1 MGTEDNPK
9 QKIFYGWIIAGLVF
23 LNLGTAYGAQY
34 SFGVLFPAMIEEF
47 QWNRQNL
54 AGAFSLY
61 TFLYG
66 SLGIILG
73 RWVDRFGP
81 RVVLTAGS
89 VCLGVGIGLIS
100 QVRAPWHLYLVY
112 GFLAAW
118 GMSATYMTAN
128 PTIVK
133 WFVER
138 RGMAL
143 GIAQSGL
150 GIGIVLIPPL
160 VGTLISSL
168 GWRHACMILGA
179 LVFAVLF
186 TTALFMIGHPE
197 KVGLLPDGRRVD
209 GPGGASRKSLESI
222 LNEVSWSTA
231 EAMHTRSFWVLTA
244 IFFFTWLLVFLPLVH
259 LVIFARDIGLSQK
272 SALFALSFLGG
283 SSTVGRLTMGYVS
296 DRIGRKRTLGLN
308 LALQIFSWFWIL
320 GTHNAWM
327 LIVFAVFFGFSYG
340 GVSAVFPS
348 IVGDYFGRLRA
359 ASVIGAIFAISG
371 VSAAFG
377 PWVGGFIYD
386 LTHTYTFAFLLGALT
401 NLLALFLLFLC
412 KPPVKMVRS

>member
-1 MGTEDNPK
+1 MSPNEIHQ
-9 QKIFYGWIIAGLVF
+9 QKIFYGWIITGLVF

-47 QWNRQNL
+47 KWNRQNL

-81 RVVLTAGS
+81 RTVLTAGS
-89 VCLGVGIGLIS
+89 ICLGLGIGLIS
-100 QVRAPWHLYLVY
+100 QVRAPWHLYLIY

-128 PTIVK
+128 PTVVK
-133 WFVER
+133 WFVEK

-160 VGTLISSL
+160 VGSLISSF
-168 GWRHACMILGA
+168 GWRSTCVILGV

-186 TTALFMIGHPE
+186 TTSLFMVGHPE
-197 KVGLLPDGRRVD
+197 KVGLLPDGRKARQ
-209 GPGGASRKSLESI
+209 PASFGRKGLENI
-222 LNEVSWSTA
+222 PKEVSWSAT
-231 EAMHTRSFWVLTA
+231 EAMHTRSFWILTA
-244 IFFFTWLLVFLPLVH
+244 IFFFTWLLVFLPLLH

-272 SALFALSFLGG
+272 SALLALSFLGG
-283 SSTVGRLTMGYVS
+283 SSTLGRLTMGYVS
-296 DRIGRKRTLGLN
+296 DKIGRKRTLGLN
-308 LALQIFSWFWIL
+308 LALQVFSWFWII

-327 LIVFAVFFGFSYG
+327 LVVFAVFFGFSYG
-340 GVSAVFPS
+340 GISAVFPS
-348 IVGDYFGRLRA
+348 IVGDYFGRLKA
-359 ASVIGAIFAISG
+359 ASVIGAIFALSG

-377 PWVGGFIYD
+377 PWVGGYIYD

-401 NLLALFLLFLC
+401 NLLALFLLFLS
-412 KPPVKMVRS
+412 KPPAKKRS

>member
-1 MGTEDNPK
+1 MTSEEIPK
-9 QKIFYGWIIAGLVF
+9 HKIFYGWIITGLVF

-47 QWNRQNL
+47 KWNRQNL

-81 RVVLTAGS
+81 KAVLTGGS
-89 VCLGVGIGLIS
+89 VCLGMGIGLIS

-118 GMSATYMTAN
+118 GMSAAYMTAS

-133 WFVER
+133 WFVQK
-138 RGMAL
+138 RGLAL
-143 GIAQSGL
+143 GMAQSGL
-150 GIGIVLIPPL
+150 GIGIVLIPPF
-160 VGTLISSL
+160 VGILISSF
-168 GWRHACMILGA
+168 GWRHACMILGT

-209 GPGGASRKSLESI
+209 RPDSPAKRSLESVSK
-222 LNEVSWSTA
+222 EVSWSAT

-259 LVIFARDIGLSQK
+259 LVIFALDIGLSQK

-308 LALQIFSWFWIL
+308 LVLQVFSWFWIM

-327 LIVFAVFFGFSYG
+327 LTVFAVFFGFSYG
-340 GVSAVFPS
+340 AVSAVFPS
-348 IVGDYFGRLRA
+348 IVGDYFGRLKA
-359 ASVIGAIFAISG
+359 ASVIGAIFTISG

-377 PWVGGFIYD
+377 PLVGGYIYD
-386 LTHTYTFAFLLGALT
+386 LTHSYRPAFLLGGFS
-401 NLLALFLLFLC
+401 NLLALFLLFLS
-412 KPPVKMVRS
+412 KPPVKIVRS

>member
-1 MGTEDNPK
+1 MEPK
-9 QKIFYGWIIAGLVF
+9 ETHQQGIFYGWIITGLVF
-23 LNLGTAYGAQY
+23 LNLGMAYGAQY

-47 QWNRQNL
+47 KWNRQNL

-89 VCLGVGIGLIS
+89 ICLGMGIGLIS

-118 GMSATYMTAN
+118 GMSATYMTAS

-133 WFVER
+133 WFVEK
-138 RGMAL
+138 RGLAL

-150 GIGIVLIPPL
+150 GIGIMLIPPL
-160 VGTLISSL
+160 VGTLIFSF

-179 LVFAVLF
+179 SVFAVLF

-209 GPGGASRKSLESI
+209 EPDGPGKGSLKSISKEM
-222 LNEVSWSTA
+222 SWSAT
-231 EAMHTRSFWVLTA
+231 EAIHTRSFWVLTA
-244 IFFFTWLLVFLPLVH
+244 IFFLTWLLVFLPLVH
-259 LVIFARDIGLSQK
+259 LVIFALDIGLSQK

-283 SSTVGRLTMGYVS
+283 SSTVGRLMMGYVS
-296 DRIGRKRTLGLN
+296 DRIGRKQTLGLN
-308 LALQIFSWFWIL
+308 LALQVFSWFWIM
-320 GTHNAWM
+320 GTNNAWM
-327 LIVFAVFFGFSYG
+327 LIVFAFSFGFSYG
-340 GVSAVFPS
+340 GVNAVFPS
-348 IVGDYFGRLRA
+348 IVGDYFGRLKA
-359 ASVIGAIFAISG
+359 ASVIGAIFSISG

-377 PWVGGFIYD
+377 PFVGGYIYD
-386 LTHTYTFAFLLGALT
+386 LTNSYRPAFLLGGVT
-401 NLLALFLLFLC
+401 NLLALFLLFLS
-412 KPPVKMVRS
+412 KPPAKIVRS

>member
-1 MGTEDNPK
+1 MATGENPQ
-9 QKIFYGWIIAGLVF
+9 QKIFYGWIITGLVF
-23 LNLGTAYGAQY
+23 LNLGMAYGAQY
-34 SFGVLFPAMIEEF
+34 SFGVLFPALIEEF
-47 QWNRQNL
+47 KWNRQNL

-81 RVVLTAGS
+81 RIVLTAGS
-89 VCLGVGIGLIS
+89 ICLGMGIGFIS

-118 GMSATYMTAN
+118 GMSATYMTAS

-133 WFVER
+133 WFVEK
-138 RGMAL
+138 RGLAL

-150 GIGIVLIPPL
+150 GIGIMLIPPL
-160 VGTLISSL
+160 VGTLIFSF

-186 TTALFMIGHPE
+186 TTARFMIGHPE
-197 KVGLLPDGRRVD
+197 KVGLLPDGQRAD
-209 GPGGASRKSLESI
+209 GPGKKSLEGISK
-222 LNEVSWSTA
+222 EVSWSAT
-231 EAMHTRSFWVLTA
+231 EAMHTCSFWVLTA
-244 IFFFTWLLVFLPLVH
+244 IFFFTWLMVFFPLVH
-259 LVIFARDIGLSQK
+259 LVIFALDIGLSQE

-283 SSTVGRLTMGYVS
+283 SSTVGRLIMGYAS
-296 DRIGRKRTLGLN
+296 DRIGRKQTLGLN
-308 LALQIFSWFWIL
+308 LALQVFSWFWIM

-327 LIVFAVFFGFSYG
+327 LIVFAVSFGSSYG
-340 GVSAVFPS
+340 AVSAVFPS
-348 IVGDYFGRLRA
+348 IVGDYFGRRKA
-359 ASVIGAIFAISG
+359 AAVIGALFTISG

-377 PWVGGFIYD
+377 PYVGGYIHD
-386 LTHTYTFAFLLGALT
+386 LTHSYRPAFLLGSFA
-401 NLLALFLLFLC
+401 NLLALFLLFLSR
-412 KPPVKMVRS
+412 PPAKIVRS

>member
-1 MGTEDNPK
+1 MEPK
-9 QKIFYGWIIAGLVF
+9 EIPQQKLFYGWVITGLVF
-23 LNLGTAYGAQY
+23 LNLGMAYGAQY

-47 QWNRQNL
+47 KWNRQNL

-89 VCLGVGIGLIS
+89 VCLGMGIGLIS

-118 GMSATYMTAN
+118 GMSATYMTAS

-133 WFVER
+133 WFVEK
-138 RGMAL
+138 RGLAL

-150 GIGIVLIPPL
+150 GIGIMLIPPL
-160 VGTLISSL
+160 VGTLIFSF

-179 LVFAVLF
+179 SVFAVLF

-209 GPGGASRKSLESI
+209 EPDGPGKGSLKSISKEM
-222 LNEVSWSTA
+222 SWSAT
-231 EAMHTRSFWVLTA
+231 EAIHTRSFWVLTA
-244 IFFFTWLLVFLPLVH
+244 IFFLTWLLVFLPLVH
-259 LVIFARDIGLSQK
+259 LVIFALDIGLSQK

-283 SSTVGRLTMGYVS
+283 SSTVGRLIMGYVS
-296 DRIGRKRTLGLN
+296 DRIGRKQTLGWN
-308 LALQIFSWFWIL
+308 LALQVFSWFWIM
-320 GTHNAWM
+320 GTDNAWM
-327 LIVFAVFFGFSYG
+327 LIVFAVSFGFSYG
-340 GVSAVFPS
+340 GVNAVFPS
-348 IVGDYFGRLRA
+348 IVGDYFGRLKA
-359 ASVIGAIFAISG
+359 ASVIGAIFSIAG

-377 PWVGGFIYD
+377 PFVGGYIYD
-386 LTHTYTFAFLLGALT
+386 LTNSYRPAFLLGGVT
-401 NLLALFLLFLC
+401 NLMALFLLFLSR
-412 KPPVKMVRS
+412 PPTKTVRS

>member
-1 MGTEDNPK
+1 MASKEIPQHK
-9 QKIFYGWIIAGLVF
+9 MFYGWIITGLVF

-47 QWNRQNL
+47 KWNRQNL

-73 RWVDRFGP
+73 RWVDHFGP

-89 VCLGVGIGLIS
+89 VCLGMGIGLIS

-118 GMSATYMTAN
+118 GMSATYMTAS

-133 WFVER
+133 WFVEK
-138 RGMAL
+138 RGLAL

-160 VGTLISSL
+160 VGTLISSF
-168 GWRHACMILGA
+168 GWRLACMILGVS
-179 LVFAVLF
+179 VFAVLF

-197 KVGLLPDGRRVD
+197 KAGLLPDGRRVD
-209 GPGGASRKSLESI
+209 GPEGSGKTGLEI
-222 LNEVSWSTA
+222 IPKEMYWSAT

-244 IFFFTWLLVFLPLVH
+244 IFFFTWLLVFFPLVH
-259 LVIFARDIGLSQK
+259 LIIFALDIGLSQK
-272 SALFALSFLGG
+272 SALLALSFLGG
-283 SSTVGRLTMGYVS
+283 SSTVGRLMMGYVS

-308 LALQIFSWFWIL
+308 LTLQVFSWFWIL
-320 GTHNAWM
+320 ETHNAWM
-327 LIVFAVFFGFSYG
+327 LIVFAVLFGFSYG
-340 GVSAVFPS
+340 AVSAVFPS
-348 IVGDYFGRLRA
+348 IVGDYFGRLKV
-359 ASVIGAIFAISG
+359 ASVIGAIFTISG

-377 PWVGGFIYD
+377 PFVGGYIYD
-386 LTHTYTFAFLLGALT
+386 LTHSYRPAFLLGGVT
-401 NLLALFLLFLC
+401 NLLALFLLFLS
-412 KPPVKMVRS
+412 KPPAKIGRS

>member
-1 MGTEDNPK
+1 MEPK
-9 QKIFYGWIIAGLVF
+9 EIPQQKLFYGWVITGLVF
-23 LNLGTAYGAQY
+23 LNLGMAYGAQY

-47 QWNRQNL
+47 KWNRQNL

-89 VCLGVGIGLIS
+89 VCLGMGIGLIS

-118 GMSATYMTAN
+118 GMSATYMTAS

-133 WFVER
+133 WFVEK
-138 RGMAL
+138 RGLAL

-150 GIGIVLIPPL
+150 GIGIMLIPPL
-160 VGTLISSL
+160 VGTLIFSF

-179 LVFAVLF
+179 SVFAVLF

-209 GPGGASRKSLESI
+209 EPDGPGKGSLKSISKEM
-222 LNEVSWSTA
+222 SWSAT
-231 EAMHTRSFWVLTA
+231 EAIHTRSFWVLTA
-244 IFFFTWLLVFLPLVH
+244 IFFLTWLLVFLPLVH
-259 LVIFARDIGLSQK
+259 LVIFALDIGLSQK

-283 SSTVGRLTMGYVS
+283 SSTVGRLIMGYVS
-296 DRIGRKRTLGLN
+296 DRIGRKQTLGWN
-308 LALQIFSWFWIL
+308 LALQVFSWFWIM
-320 GTHNAWM
+320 GTDNAWM
-327 LIVFAVFFGFSYG
+327 MIVFAVSFGFSYG
-340 GVSAVFPS
+340 GVNAVFPS
-348 IVGDYFGRLRA
+348 IVGDYFGRLKA
-359 ASVIGAIFAISG
+359 ASVIGAIFSIAG

-377 PWVGGFIYD
+377 PFVGGYIYD
-386 LTHTYTFAFLLGALT
+386 LTNSYRPAFLLGGVT
-401 NLLALFLLFLC
+401 NLMALFLLFLSR
-412 KPPVKMVRS
+412 PPTKTVRS